1 MSRNTEPIKSV
12 TLTTDGACIGN
23 PGPGGW
29 ACLLRYDK
37 HSRELYGSV
46 AHTTNNRM
54 ELMAVLQGLSA
65 LKEPCEVTIVT
76 DSEYVHK
83 GITEWM
89 DRWKQK
95 GWQTTDKK
103 KPVKNQ
109 DLWKA
114 LDEALVRHH
123 GSWQWVKGHGSHAD
137 NIRVDKLAND
147 AARLQIDSTVGAKV

>member
-1 MSRNTEPIKSV
+1 MHLLKSV
-12 TLTTDGACIGN
+12 TLITDGACIGN

-29 ACLLRYDK
+29 ACLLR
-37 HSRELYGSV
+37 HPQRTRELYGSA

-54 ELMAVLQGLSA
+54 ELTAVLQGLSA

-89 DRWKQK
+89 DRWKQR
-95 GWQTTDKK
+95 GWQTADKK

-114 LDEALVRHH
+114 LDEALAPHH
-123 GSWQWVKGHGSHAD
+123 ISWQWVKGHGSHAD
-137 NIRVDKLAND
+137 NIRADKLANA
-147 AARLQIDSTVGAKV
+147 AARQQITAGHKET